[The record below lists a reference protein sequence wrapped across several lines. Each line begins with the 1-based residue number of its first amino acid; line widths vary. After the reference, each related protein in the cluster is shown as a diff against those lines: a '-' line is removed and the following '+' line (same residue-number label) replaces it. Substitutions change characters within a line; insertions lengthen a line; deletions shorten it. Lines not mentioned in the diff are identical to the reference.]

1 MVSLATTSG
10 IARATVY
17 NHISEKQDIYRLL
30 AENYLEEISTRI
42 ESSNSLVSGLNAL
55 ADFVAND
62 SAIAGLRKH
71 DQKALVAAITYVH
84 SMPDQIAKL
93 VMDSLLAWNVSA
105 DLIAADV
112 VIRWLTSYAINPG
125 TQIDRQVGAEV
136 LASALLKD
144 ARS

>member
-1 MVSLATTSG
+1 
-10 IARATVY
+10 
-17 NHISEKQDIYRLL
+17 
-30 AENYLEEISTRI
+30 
-42 ESSNSLVSGLNAL
+42 
-55 ADFVAND
+55 
-62 SAIAGLRKH
+62 
-71 DQKALVAAITYVH
+71 
-84 SMPDQIAKL
+84 MPDQIAKL